1 MFSAILRLALFAF
14 FCLCRFPS
22 FALLALW
29 GGGGVGGGLNDVLF
43 RGQAFAAII
52 KSTTRGKEHATN
64 ETTAGGGRGRRHTHP
79 PPAEPTYERAKGSGR
94 LGHAYVHFGHGQ
106 LRDITMQAS
115 SPSNHHNASIITK
128 QSSPCKHH
136 HQATITMQTS
146 SPSNHHHA
154 NINTKQPSPCK
165 HHHQAIITMQASSP
179 SNHHHEQGHYTYY
192 RKPLPIKV
200 FSQYLKTPNPEKTD
214 TKPPR
219 KVNPQGETPKPHSPA
234 PQASTSKWL
243 P

>member
-1 MFSAILRLALFAF
+1 
-14 FCLCRFPS
+14 
-22 FALLALW
+22 
-29 GGGGVGGGLNDVLF
+29 
-43 RGQAFAAII
+43 
-52 KSTTRGKEHATN
+52 
-64 ETTAGGGRGRRHTHP
+64 
-79 PPAEPTYERAKGSGR
+79 
-94 LGHAYVHFGHGQ
+94 
-106 LRDITMQAS
+106 MQTS
-115 SPSNHHNASIITK
+115 SPSNHHHANIITK
-128 QSSPCKHH
+128 QPSPCKHH
-136 HQATITMQTS
+136 HQATITMQTSTPSNHHHANIITKQPSPCKHQHQPTITMQTS

-219 KVNPQGETPKPHSPA
+219 KVNPQGYLYRYVYIYIYMYIYIILVTWCGFGLACGGSLLHVWAGKLRGFGVSGTGPGAGGGWVNREP
-234 PQASTSKWL
+234 
-243 P
+243 